1 MTLQEVSLRL
11 GKSEET
17 IKNQFPRTRDNLAK
31 KGIILSKVG
40 KGASAEY
47 FIAYEG
53 VSLENEDEILK
64 FLMGL
69 EYKVYRGKN
78 IFNGRALKNLVEK
91 NKIQLEIDE
100 DIIIINLTRACEL
113 EMRG

>member
-53 VSLENEDEILK
+53 
-64 FLMGL
+64 
-69 EYKVYRGKN
+69 
-78 IFNGRALKNLVEK
+78 GRL
-91 NKIQLEIDE
+91 
-100 DIIIINLTRACEL
+100 
-113 EMRG
+113 

>member
-1 MTLQEVSLRL
+1 M
-11 GKSEET
+11 
-17 IKNQFPRTRDNLAK
+17 
-31 KGIILSKVG
+31 G

-47 FIAYEG
+47 FIAYER
-53 VSLENEDEILK
+53 VSLKNEDEILK

-69 EYKVYRGKN
+69 EYKAYRGKN
-78 IFNGRALKNLVEK
+78 IFDEGALENLVKK